1 MVVPTDAELKG
12 GAAFLVDRDL
22 DTNHAAVPHPL
33 HEARAG
39 PEEYVGAAVI
49 RGTRRGPPLCAAVVE
64 PDPDGAVVVAG
75 AEDLAL
81 ADADDDVAPIA
92 GVVPQREKRLRELYP
107 KKGYS
112 GMMRDAVAEHRRNLA
127 VLRNTLTATSDECPP
142 DALICGGGEPNQPT
156 YSYDPDPSWD
166 GQQEFPVDETIV
178 PTVQEEIDSLQA
190 TPAEADGLRYYET
203 LALTEGDYRLVS
215 ATGEL
220 TRDDLIRAAASGHSA
235 DGVSVQAVPLAV
247 SVPLGIAAFFTP
259 RIAFAWWRAVDA
271 AANHY
276 PNLDP
281 GDTRRDAF
289 RHTYLSVMLRRYC
302 TSPVAK
308 MVTDLNEELRDN
320 NPAASKYMDLHNNDL
335 GREVKYAHFR
345 GRRFWDRWSWGVW
358 SHRVRDYINDGNNGV
373 FIGGWRQ
380 SAPTEENARAGEALV
395 PDDKYIYFQ

>member
-1 MVVPTDAELKG
+1 MHRTVMRVLP
-12 GAAFLVDRDL
+12 
-22 DTNHAAVPHPL
+22 
-33 HEARAG
+33 
-39 PEEYVGAAVI
+39 
-49 RGTRRGPPLCAAVVE
+49 
-64 PDPDGAVVVAG
+64 
-75 AEDLAL
+75 LAL
-81 ADADDDVAPIA
+81 VGLAACRDAVAPIA
-92 GVVPQREKRLRELYP
+92 PEPPAFSKSAPRAALEYKTPTYPAIAVYIVYREYVNQHPGIRHLSLDDKEYQKYVEKRLRELYP

-203 LALTEGDYRLVS
+203 LALAEGDYRLVS

-220 TRDDLIRAAASGHSA
+220 TRDDLIRAAASGRSPH
-235 DGVSVQAVPLAV
+235 GMSVQAVPLVV

-276 PNLDP
+276 PNLEP

-302 TSPVAK
+302 TSPIAK
-308 MVTDLNEELRDN
+308 MVTDLNEDLRDN

-395 PDDKYIYFQ
+395 PDEKYIYFQ